1 MKLGVH
7 LFSAMITGKNIHYRS
22 KFKVSILFVENASN
36 SPFLCHRI
44 LFFHGLKGYALFGS
58 FPFSSENYLFTGRDL
73 LCFLQIFSRHKWYH
87 KSESINSISLF
98 GGFPLDIMQANP
110 PR

>member
-73 LCFLQIFSRHKWYH
+73 LCFLQIFYH
-87 KSESINSISLF
+87 LNKFFFLN
-98 GGFPLDIMQANP
+98 
-110 PR
+110 